1 MSVIRKPDAAA
12 QAAGGSQG
20 IQALA
25 TTPEQRTLV
34 SLLEMAFGSLEPVE
48 AILAQALILAG
59 RDELPATAAELV
71 AFVRA
76 HMLTPLSDHIGPRLT
91 MALVDDLI
99 AQIDPASAAV
109 VDPSIPP
116 SSMPR
121 PVRIAPRERTSGEV
135 RSAPLG
141 VLLVDADRVGRTA
154 LARALLRSKWEV
166 TVVDSPEDLD
176 AALGSG
182 EPIDVVL
189 VDATHPRAQ
198 AIVEAVVEARPE
210 VAVVARSG
218 DAIRTRALLAALGVA
233 RLEVRSREAP
243 AEELVDA
250 VRRVVASSPA

>member
-1 MSVIRKPDAAA
+1 LSVIRKPDAAA

-20 IQALA
+20 IQAFAA
-25 TTPEQRTLV
+25 TMEQRALV

-59 RDELPATAAELV
+59 RDELPLTAAELV

-76 HMLTPLSDHIGPRLT
+76 HLLTPLSDHIGPRLT

-99 AQIDPASAAV
+99 TQIDPSAAAV

-121 PVRIAPRERTSGEV
+121 PVRPASRARASPAPSR
-135 RSAPLG
+135 PLG
-141 VLLVDADRVGRTA
+141 VLLVDADRFGRTA

-198 AIVEAVVEARPE
+198 SIVEAVTTARPGA
-210 VAVVARSG
+210 AVVARSG
-218 DAIRTRALLAALGVA
+218 DSIRTRALLASLGVTKI
-233 RLEVRSREAP
+233 EVRSREAP

-250 VRRVVASSPA
+250 VKRVAGG

>member
-1 MSVIRKPDAAA
+1 LSVIRKPDAAA
-12 QAAGGSQG
+12 QAAGGSPG
-20 IQALA
+20 IEALA

-34 SLLEMAFGSLEPVE
+34 SLLEMAFGSMEPVG
-48 AILAQALILAG
+48 AIVAQALIVAG
-59 RDELPATAAELV
+59 REELPPTPGELV

-76 HMLTPLSDHIGPRLT
+76 HLLTPLSDHIGPRLT

-99 AQIDPASAAV
+99 AQVDPSAAHV
-109 VDPSIPP
+109 ADPSIPP

-121 PVRIAPRERTSGEV
+121 PVRAALRERSGPAPV
-135 RSAPLG
+135 RRG

-154 LARALLRSKWEV
+154 VARALLRASWEV
-166 TVVDSPEDLD
+166 TVVDSPEDLE

-182 EPIDVVL
+182 DRIDVVL

-198 AIVEAVVEARPE
+198 AVVEAVAGVRPD

-218 DAIRTRALLAALGVA
+218 DAIRTRAVLAGLGVT

-250 VRRVVASSPA
+250 VRRVVSLSSA